1 MKFAF
6 VTLVFVSLTSVACNT
21 QGIAIPKETLRYTR
35 QLPAVD
41 KVELQKVSGIERIE
55 KVEATK
61 VLTDKEALAVATL
74 WREQTYGGTGAA
86 CHEPAYTIKFFSKE
100 KLIVYASVCYGCQ
113 NIDFIDP
120 AAKNLVGFN
129 AHGKKGQQLLRVFQN
144 AFPQPNTEQKKN

>member
-6 VTLVFVSLTSVACNT
+6 ITLVFVSLTSVACNA
-21 QGIAIPKETLRYTR
+21 QDIAIPKETLRYTR

-100 KLIVYASVCYGCQ
+100 KLIVYA
-113 NIDFIDP
+113 
-120 AAKNLVGFN
+120 KNLVGFN